1 MKNTELIAEYQPKE
15 STDKAWIRQPLS
27 LLRRDGGMSKA
38 AAVLLAVIIDRATDY
53 NPPRPVSADIRA
65 LAWAA
70 GYSDRATRSALHELV
85 SLGLIETRRT
95 GRASV
100 YTLTGAVE
108 LLPPKKRND
117 TQSGTQ
123 GASSYRSRQRSKQ
136 PLTQQELDY
145 LSLDAAR
152 RGSAPEVCAA
162 PAELGDP
169 DYEL

>member
-15 STDKAWIRQPLS
+15 STDKAWIRQPLA

-70 GYSDRATRSALHELV
+70 GYSDRATRSALHELQ
-85 SLGLIETRRT
+85 SLGLIEARRT

-117 TQSGTQ
+117 TQDT
-123 GASSYRSRQRSKQ
+123 SSYRSRKRSSKQ
-136 PLTQQELDY
+136 LSERDLEY
-145 LSLDAAR
+145 LSLVNNFP
-152 RGSAPEVCAA
+152 PEVCAA